1 MSAQLE
7 NLLAQ
12 QLQRMHELRV
22 GAHDLACVVADEV
35 WDKFEAEIEEATA
48 DSFMFDMAASTQA
61 ALSSMFALSYD
72 EAFERHVLSF
82 FDKQLGKLH
91 EAGLSQGDFDCG
103 MIDLKGLRKGMKLR
117 RHASD
122 LINQAIERAK
132 PGLIGLLFLSRDP
145 CSDAWE
151 REHRDNAR
159 RLRSRLYEL
168 RGDVVVMMCEETSAV
183 IQAARLAYIDMLERR
198 SSGTNAALV

>member
-1 MSAQLE
+1 MNAQLK

-12 QLQRMHELRV
+12 QLQCMHELRV

-61 ALSSMFALSYD
+61 ALSNMLALGYD

-82 FDKQLGKLH
+82 FDKQLGKLR
-91 EAGLSQGDFDCG
+91 ETGLIQGDFDCG

-122 LINQAIERAK
+122 LIKQAIERAK

-145 CSDAWE
+145 CSESWE

-168 RGDVVVMMCEETSAV
+168 RGDVMVMMCEETSAV
-183 IQAARLAYIDMLERR
+183 IQAARLAYIDMLERLV
-198 SSGTNAALV
+198 SGANAVLD